1 MVMTEYN
8 QKKRA
13 ESIEYLRSRNK
24 YVIEGKFTPTPSVA
38 TDIAKTI
45 EIFLSDFN
53 RRCHK

>member
-1 MVMTEYN
+1 MTEYN
-8 QKKRA
+8 KKKRA

-24 YVIEGKFTPTPSVA
+24 YVIEGNFTPTPSVA

>member
-8 QKKRA
+8 KKKRA

-24 YVIEGKFTPTPSVA
+24 YVIEGKFTPTSSVA
-38 TDIAKTI
+38 TDVAKTI
-45 EIFLSDFN
+45 EFFLTDFN